1 MKTQKIIYGS
11 TLALMFS
18 LTALQAQNVQPLYSF
33 PQSPV
38 TPYAAL
44 VQGPDGNLYGT
55 TWSGGSNYEGSV
67 FKVTTNGVMTTLYS
81 FSPVAENAS
90 NVETNSDGTQPESNL
105 VLGPNGNFY
114 GTAWKGGSNG
124 NGAVFEIT
132 TNGAFTNLYSFSAL
146 TTDGY
151 NGSRTNSDGV
161 NPEAGLT
168 LGPDGNFYGTAS
180 AGGTNGNGTVFRVT
194 PSGVLTTIHSFSA
207 GTYDSVNGT
216 YTNGDGE
223 EPIAG
228 LTLGTDGN
236 LYGATSFGGA
246 FDSGTLFKITTSGA
260 LSVVHTFSILNYNSG
275 STGLPDTNSD
285 GARPSGALVQA
296 SDGNFYGTTVDGGK
310 TGSGTIFQLTPGGVL
325 NTLYTFSAGHLVIIG
340 SEDLYTNTEGAEPY
354 AGLTVGLN
362 GNLYGTASRGGTRGS
377 GSLFEITT
385 GGTFTQLLTFTNA
398 NGSNPG
404 GALILASNG
413 NLYGT
418 TGEGGL
424 SGFGTVFTVAP
435 SGAFTTIFSF
445 ADWFGANPYAGL
457 TLGPSGNF
465 YGTTETGGTNGW
477 GSIFEIG
484 TNGAFAT
491 LFSFS
496 SNNGAN
502 PEGTLTLGPNGNF
515 YGTASK
521 GGSNGVG
528 TVFEFTTNGVF
539 TTLVNF
545 AQTSGVEPEGAL
557 ILGTNG
563 NFYGTTAS
571 GGADESG
578 TVFEVTTNG
587 TLTTLYTFTG
597 GNDGQSPFT
606 GLALGTNGN
615 LYGTCAYGGA
625 DYYGTVFEITNNGG
639 FAILHTFTD
648 GTDGAYPQT
657 GLTLGSNGNFYGT
670 SGGDGD
676 TTYGTVFEMT
686 PNGALTT
693 LHTFTGGSDSGS
705 PEALILGP
713 DGNFYGTTYGGTSAG
728 DAGSI
733 FEVTSNGTFTT
744 LVDLAT
750 TNGANV
756 RGNLALGP
764 DGNFY
769 GTTEWGGADG
779 IGEIYR
785 LNLPPE
791 ITQQPASQT
800 PATGGPV
807 TLSVSIFEF
816 GSAPYSIQWLSNGV
830 PIFGAT
836 NSTFTIPDFGAGD
849 VANYSVIVSNAS
861 GSTASGVADLTVVSG
876 TLISGITVSASR
888 TVTLNCQTLANISSR
903 LWATTNLTVQADW
916 TPISTNSI
924 GGVWQFADTNKVY
937 QQRYYRV
944 STP

>member
-1 MKTQKIIYGS
+1 MKTAKIIYGI
-11 TLALMFS
+11 TLALMS
-18 LTALQAQNVQPLYSF
+18 GLAALQAQNVQPIYSF
-33 PQSPV
+33 PQSPI
-38 TPYAAL
+38 TPYAPL
-44 VQGPDGNLYGT
+44 VQAPDGNLYGT
-55 TWSGGSNYEGSV
+55 TWSGGNNYEGSV
-67 FKVTTNGVMTTLYS
+67 FKITTNGVMTTLYS
-81 FSPVAENAS
+81 FSPV
-90 NVETNSDGTQPESNL
+90 VETAGEVESNSDGAQPESAL

-146 TTDGY
+146 TTDSY

-180 AGGTNGNGTVFRVT
+180 AGGSNGNGTVFEIT
-194 PSGVLTTIHSFSA
+194 PGGVFTTIHSFSA
-207 GTYDSVNGT
+207 GTYDGVNGT
-216 YTNGDGE
+216 
-223 EPIAG
+223 
-228 LTLGTDGN
+228 
-236 LYGATSFGGA
+236 
-246 FDSGTLFKITTSGA
+246 
-260 LSVVHTFSILNYNSG
+260 
-275 STGLPDTNSD
+275 DTNSD
-285 GARPSGALVQA
+285 GGEPSGALVQG
-296 SDGNFYGTTVDGGK
+296 SDGNFYGTTYSGGK
-310 TGSGTIFQLTPGGVL
+310 TGSGTIFKVTPGGTL
-325 NTLYTFSAGHLVIIG
+325 TTLYTFSAGVLSFSSGDH
-340 SEDLYTNTEGAEPY
+340 YTNTDGAGPY

-362 GNLYGTASRGGTRGS
+362 GNLYGTASKGGIS
-377 GSLFEITT
+377 GIGTLFEITT

-398 NGSNPG
+398 NGANPG
-404 GALILASNG
+404 GALTLASNG

-457 TLGPSGNF
+457 TLGPNGNF

-484 TNGAFAT
+484 TNGVFTT
-491 LFSFS
+491 LLSFS

-515 YGTASK
+515 YGTASR

-528 TVFEFTTNGVF
+528 TVFEFTTNGVL

-545 AQTSGVEPEGAL
+545 AQTNGVEPEAAL

-563 NFYGTTAS
+563 NFYGTTA
-571 GGADESG
+571 GGGTDYSG

-587 TLTTLYTFTG
+587 VLTTLYTFTG
-597 GNDGQSPFT
+597 GNDGTDPN
-606 GLALGTNGN
+606 GLTLGTNGN
-615 LYGTCAYGGA
+615 LYGTCTEGGA
-625 DYYGTVFEITNNGG
+625 DYWGTVFEITNNGG
-639 FAILHTFTD
+639 FTILHTFTD
-648 GTDGAYPQT
+648 STDGASPYA

-670 SGGDGD
+670 SAGDGN

-705 PEALILGP
+705 PEGLILGP

-750 TNGANV
+750 TNGADV
-756 RGNLALGP
+756 RGNLALGS

-769 GTTEWGGADG
+769 GTTVYGGADG

-785 LNLPPE
+785 LNLRPE
-791 ITQQPASQT
+791 ITQQPASQS

-816 GSAPYSIQWLSNGV
+816 GTAPYSFQWLSNNI

-836 NSTFTIPDFGAGD
+836 NSTFTIPDFAAGD

-861 GSTASGVADLTVVSG
+861 GSTISGVAALTVVSG
-876 TLISGITVSASR
+876 TLISGITMPAGG
-888 TVTLNCQTLANISSR
+888 TVTLNCQTLANVSSR

-924 GGVWQFADTNKVY
+924 GGVWQFADTNRVY